1 MTTIYDV
8 ASRAGVSAAT
18 VSRVLNGSGT
28 VAPEL
33 ATRVREAVRE
43 LDYRPNGVARNLR
56 RRATRVWGLVISD
69 IGNPFFTA
77 LVRGVEDAAHE
88 AGYSLVLCNSDEILE
103 KEQSYIQVALA
114 EQMAGVILTPSSEAD
129 TDVTPLLERGIPVVA
144 VDRRLHRHDVDT
156 VVGDNVRGA
165 RLATEHLLESGC
177 RRIACITGPMKT
189 TTAQERL
196 EGYRLATTAA
206 GLPYDEE
213 LVVVENFKEAGGYH
227 GATGLLDL
235 TTPPDGL
242 FVANNLMTV
251 GALEA
256 LVDRGVEVPHDL
268 LMVGFDDIPW
278 AKLTRPRLTTV
289 DQPTYQMGKDAGT
302 LLAGRLGGNKG
313 PARTIMLSPT
323 IQIRESSVRPS

>member
-8 ASRAGVSAAT
+8 AARAGVSAAT

-28 VAPEL
+28 VAPDL
-33 ATRVREAVRE
+33 TRRVRDAVKD

-56 RRATRVWGLVISD
+56 RRATRVWGLIISD

-77 LVRGVEDAAHE
+77 LVRGVEDAARE

-103 KEQSYIQVALA
+103 KEASYIQVAVD
-114 EQMAGVILTPSSEAD
+114 EQMAGVILTPSSEAE
-129 TDVTPLLERGIPVVA
+129 TDLTPLLERGIPVVA

-156 VVGDNVRGA
+156 VVCDNVRGA
-165 RLATEHLLESGC
+165 RLATEHLLSSGC
-177 RRIACITGPMKT
+177 RRIACITGPMQA

-196 EGYRLATTAA
+196 DGYRRALCAA
-206 GLPYDEE
+206 AIPLDDGL
-213 LVVVENFKEAGGYH
+213 VMVENFKEDGGYA
-227 GATGLLDL
+227 GASRLLDL
-235 TTPPDGL
+235 AVPLDGL
-242 FVANNLMTV
+242 FVTNNLMTV

-256 LVDRGVEVPHDL
+256 LLERGVEVPRDL

-289 DQPTYQMGKDAGT
+289 DQPTYQMGREAGN
-302 LLAGRLGGNKG
+302 LLAGRVHGHTEA
-313 PARTIMLSPT
+313 ARTIMLSPT
-323 IQIRESSVRPS
+323 IRVRESSVRS

>member
-8 ASRAGVSAAT
+8 ATRAGVSAAT
-18 VSRVLNGSGT
+18 VSRVLNGSDS
-28 VAPEL
+28 VAPDL
-33 ATRVREAVRE
+33 ARRVRDAVAE

-56 RRATRVWGLVISD
+56 RRATRVWGLIISD

-103 KEQSYIQVALA
+103 KEQSYIQVAVD

-129 TDVTPLLERGIPVVA
+129 SDLTPLLERGIPVVA
-144 VDRRLHRHDVDT
+144 VDRRLDRHDVDT

-165 RLATEHLLESGC
+165 LLATQHLIASGC
-177 RRIACITGPMKT
+177 RRIACITGPTKT

-196 EGYRLATTAA
+196 HGYRQALTREGIDVDE
-206 GLPYDEE
+206 GL
-213 LVVVENFKEAGGYH
+213 VMIENFKEDGGYA

-235 TTPPDGL
+235 DERPDGL

-256 LVDRGVEVPHDL
+256 LVDRGVEVPRDL
-268 LMVGFDDIPW
+268 LIVGFDDIPW

-302 LLAGRLGGNKG
+302 LLAGRLGGNTG

-323 IQIRESSVRPS
+323 LQVRESSVRS